1 MSLSSTGN
9 ALLAQYIGQASLD
22 LQVKIM
28 KTLTQRLLIST
39 FGASSLITS
48 HFCVAKS
55 AAWQVS
61 KGDEFIYIAGS
72 IHALPPEE
80 LPLPAE
86 FNQAYKQADILVLEA
101 DVPAPTNSS
110 AQLTMLKALS
120 YQADETLSSKLSV
133 EVKKQLEEQLNSYG
147 MQLNELDS
155 FRPFMV
161 SLLMMSLELQKQ
173 QLFGEG
179 VDSYFAKRAQ
189 HDNKELAYL
198 ETLAFQLH
206 LFKQLGSQDE
216 NAFIQSQ
223 LAQVSSYQ
231 ALYSAMLDA
240 WRNGNMHAMNELT
253 IMPLKQHDPL
263 TYQIL
268 IKQRNLNWL
277 NHIEHYFTDQ
287 QKELVLVGAAH
298 LAGEDSLLALLESKG
313 YVIAQLS
320 ADEE

>member
-1 MSLSSTGN
+1 M
-9 ALLAQYIGQASLD
+9 
-22 LQVKIM
+22 
-28 KTLTQRLLIST
+28 
-39 FGASSLITS
+39 
-48 HFCVAKS
+48 
-55 AAWQVS
+55 
-61 KGDEFIYIAGS
+61 
-72 IHALPPEE
+72 
-80 LPLPAE
+80 
-86 FNQAYKQADILVLEA
+86 
-101 DVPAPTNSS
+101 PAPSNSS

-120 YQADETLSSKLSV
+120 YQTGETLSSKLSAT
-133 EVKKQLEEQLNSYG
+133 VKKQLEAQLTQYD
-147 MQLNELDS
+147 MQLSELDS

-179 VDSYFAKRAQ
+179 VDSYLAKRAKQ
-189 HDNKELAYL
+189 DSKELAFL

-216 NAFIQSQ
+216 DAFIQSQ

-240 WRNGNMHAMNELT
+240 WRNGDMHAMNELT

-277 NHIEHYFTDQ
+277 NHIEDYFTDQ

-298 LAGEDSLLALLESKG
+298 LAGEDSLVALLESKG
-313 YVIAQLS
+313 YVIAQLN
-320 ADEE
+320 ADED

>member
-1 MSLSSTGN
+1 
-9 ALLAQYIGQASLD
+9 
-22 LQVKIM
+22 M
-28 KTLTQRLLIST
+28 KQLTQLLLST
-39 FGASSLITS
+39 IAASCLLTTS
-48 HFCVAKS
+48 ICNAKS
-55 AAWQVS
+55 AVWQVS

-72 IHALPPEE
+72 IHVLPPKE

-86 FNQAYKQADILVLEA
+86 FNQAYKQTDTLVLEA
-101 DVPAPTNSS
+101 DMPAPSNSS

-120 YQADETLSSKLSV
+120 YQTGETLSSKLSAT
-133 EVKKQLEEQLNSYG
+133 VKKQLEAQLTQYD
-147 MQLNELDS
+147 MQLSELDS

-179 VDSYFAKRAQ
+179 VDSYFAKRAKQ
-189 HDNKELAYL
+189 DSKELAFL

-216 NAFIQSQ
+216 DAFIQSQ

-240 WRNGNMHAMNELT
+240 WRNGDMHAMNELT

-268 IKQRNLNWL
+268 IKQRNLSWL
-277 NHIEHYFTDQ
+277 NHIEDYFTDQ

>member
-1 MSLSSTGN
+1 
-9 ALLAQYIGQASLD
+9 
-22 LQVKIM
+22 M
-28 KTLTQRLLIST
+28 KQLTQLLLST
-39 FGASSLITS
+39 IAASCLLTTS
-48 HFCVAKS
+48 ICTAKS
-55 AAWQVS
+55 AVWQVS

-72 IHALPPEE
+72 IHVLPPKE

-86 FNQAYKQADILVLEA
+86 FNQAYKQADTLVLEA
-101 DVPAPTNSS
+101 DMPAPSNSS

-120 YQADETLSSKLSV
+120 YETGETLSSKLSAT
-133 EVKKQLEEQLNSYG
+133 VKKQLEAQLTQYD
-147 MQLNELDS
+147 MQLSELDS

-189 HDNKELAYL
+189 QDSKELAYL

-216 NAFIQSQ
+216 DAFIQSQ

-240 WRNGNMHAMNELT
+240 WRNGDMQAMNELT

-277 NHIEHYFTDQ
+277 NHIEDYFTDQ

>member
-1 MSLSSTGN
+1 
-9 ALLAQYIGQASLD
+9 
-22 LQVKIM
+22 M
-28 KTLTQRLLIST
+28 KQLTQLLLST
-39 FGASSLITS
+39 IAASCLLTTS
-48 HFCVAKS
+48 ICNAKS
-55 AAWQVS
+55 AVWQVS

-72 IHALPPEE
+72 IHVLPPKE

-86 FNQAYKQADILVLEA
+86 FNQAYKQADTLVLEA
-101 DVPAPTNSS
+101 DMPAPSNSS

-120 YQADETLSSKLSV
+120 YETGETLSSKLSAK
-133 EVKKQLEEQLNSYG
+133 VKKQLEAQLTQYD
-147 MQLNELDS
+147 MQLSELDS

-179 VDSYFAKRAQ
+179 VDSYFAKRAKQ
-189 HDNKELAYL
+189 DSKELAFL

-216 NAFIQSQ
+216 DAFIQSQ

-240 WRNGNMHAMNELT
+240 WRNGDMHAMNELT

-277 NHIEHYFTDQ
+277 NHIEDYFTDQ

>member
-1 MSLSSTGN
+1 
-9 ALLAQYIGQASLD
+9 
-22 LQVKIM
+22 M
-28 KTLTQRLLIST
+28 KQLTQLLLST
-39 FGASSLITS
+39 IAVSCLFTTS
-48 HFCVAKS
+48 ICTAKS
-55 AAWQVS
+55 AVWQVS

-72 IHALPPEE
+72 IHVLPPKE

-86 FNQAYKQADILVLEA
+86 FNQAYKQADTLVLEA
-101 DVPAPTNSS
+101 DMPAPSNSS

-120 YQADETLSSKLSV
+120 YETGETLSSKLSAK
-133 EVKKQLEEQLNSYG
+133 VKKQLEAQLTQYD
-147 MQLNELDS
+147 MQLSELDS

-189 HDNKELAYL
+189 QDSKELAYL

-216 NAFIQSQ
+216 DAFIQSQ

-231 ALYSAMLDA
+231 ALYNAMLDA
-240 WRNGNMHAMNELT
+240 WRNGDMYAMNELT

-277 NHIEHYFTDQ
+277 NHIEDYFTDQ

>member
-1 MSLSSTGN
+1 
-9 ALLAQYIGQASLD
+9 
-22 LQVKIM
+22 M
-28 KTLTQRLLIST
+28 KQLTQLLLST
-39 FGASSLITS
+39 IAASCLLTTS
-48 HFCVAKS
+48 ICNAKS
-55 AAWQVS
+55 AVWQVS

-72 IHALPPEE
+72 IHVLPPKE

-86 FNQAYKQADILVLEA
+86 FNQAYKQADM
-101 DVPAPTNSS
+101 PAPSNSS

-120 YQADETLSSKLSV
+120 YETGETLSSKLSAT
-133 EVKKQLEEQLNSYG
+133 VKKQLEAQLTQYD
-147 MQLNELDS
+147 MQLSELDS

-179 VDSYFAKRAQ
+179 VDSYFAKRAKQ
-189 HDNKELAYL
+189 DSKELAFL

-216 NAFIQSQ
+216 DAFIQSQ

-240 WRNGNMHAMNELT
+240 WRNGDMHAMNELT

-277 NHIEHYFTDQ
+277 NHIEDYFTDQ

>member
-1 MSLSSTGN
+1 
-9 ALLAQYIGQASLD
+9 
-22 LQVKIM
+22 M
-28 KTLTQRLLIST
+28 KQLTQLLLST
-39 FGASSLITS
+39 IAASCLFTTS
-48 HFCVAKS
+48 ICTAKT
-55 AAWQVS
+55 AVWQVS

-72 IHALPPEE
+72 IHVLPPNE

-86 FNQAYKQADILVLEA
+86 FNQAYKQADTLVLEA
-101 DVPAPTNSS
+101 DMPAPSNSS

-120 YQADETLSSKLSV
+120 YQTGETLSSKLSAT
-133 EVKKQLEEQLNSYG
+133 VKKQLEAQLTQYD
-147 MQLNELDS
+147 MQLSELDS

-179 VDSYFAKRAQ
+179 VDSYFAKRAKQ
-189 HDNKELAYL
+189 DSKELAFL

-216 NAFIQSQ
+216 DAFIQSQ

-240 WRNGNMHAMNELT
+240 WRNGDMHAMNELT
-253 IMPLKQHDPL
+253 IMPLKRHDPL

-277 NHIEHYFTDQ
+277 NHIEDYFTDQ